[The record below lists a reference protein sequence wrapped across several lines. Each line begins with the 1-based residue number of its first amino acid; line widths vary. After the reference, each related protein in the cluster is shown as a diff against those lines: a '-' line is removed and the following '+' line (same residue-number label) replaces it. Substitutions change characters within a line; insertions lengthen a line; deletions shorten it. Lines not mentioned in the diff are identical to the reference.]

1 MSLGN
6 VSPCLLFLSGRRG
19 HLRVFGPF
27 GLLGSSRP
35 RPQQLHVAVGQ
46 PHHAESKSERR
57 HRAEPLPRPSPG
69 LGARGAC
76 VFVGGG
82 GYGYISLGAGFHA
95 WRATG
100 CGVGR
105 RPNIHLYSLTLS
117 RVARETPSKVAP
129 SRRRNTPTR
138 IRRIALHR
146 ARVKITAAQLM
157 TPPQFSIYGVVS
169 VFTRL

>member
-1 MSLGN
+1 MSHPVCCSCLEGVATYVCLAHLGYWDPRGPDLSN
-6 VSPCLLFLSGRRG
+6 CTSPWVNHIMQKVSLSAATGPSRFHARAPVLGHEGLVCLW
-19 HLRVFGPF
+19 
-27 GLLGSSRP
+27 
-35 RPQQLHVAVGQ
+35 
-46 PHHAESKSERR
+46 
-57 HRAEPLPRPSPG
+57 
-69 LGARGAC
+69 
-76 VFVGGG
+76 GG